1 MRTGADYR
9 EALRDGRRVWIMAEG
24 WAEDVTTHPATRAM
38 VDEYAAWYDRHF
50 DPDWREALR
59 APPDR
64 NGERVPW
71 AYVLPRSVEDLIGMG
86 NPLRRPRF

>member
-1 MRTGADYR
+1 MAD
-9 EALRDGRRVWIMAEG
+9 G

-50 DPDWREALR
+50 DPDWRETLL
-59 APPDR
+59 APPDS

-71 AYVLPRSVEDLIGMG
+71 AYLCREASRI
-86 NPLRRPRF
+86 